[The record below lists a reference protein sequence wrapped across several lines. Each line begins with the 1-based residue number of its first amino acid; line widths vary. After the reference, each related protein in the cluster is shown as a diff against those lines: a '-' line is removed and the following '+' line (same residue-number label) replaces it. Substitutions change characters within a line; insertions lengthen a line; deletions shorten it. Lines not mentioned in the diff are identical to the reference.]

1 LTGEPA
7 PARRALPIWLTGLGF
22 LPLGAAGS
30 ITLITVPQL
39 LSGAHVPEQQIATV
53 TSIALMPGFI
63 TFALAPLLDWRFRRR
78 TYAILFMLISAACQ
92 FGALLSI
99 GNRRCSPRCC
109 SPPASRLA
117 SASRR
122 WAAGSAT

>member
-1 LTGEPA
+1 LTDAPA
-7 PARRALPIWLTGLGF
+7 PARRALPIWLMGLGF

-78 TYAILFMLISAACQ
+78 TYAILFMLVSAACQ

-99 GNRRCSPRCC
+99 GN
-109 SPPASRLA
+109 LA
-117 SASRR
+117 LLTVLLFATGVSIGLCVA
-122 WAAGSAT
+122 AVGAGSAT